1 MISSEPPK
9 RPLPPTY
16 FLVALLAM
24 AALHLFAPGARVIA
38 SLWRLAGL
46 ALVAV
51 GLGLNVWADG
61 LFKKHRTEVK
71 PFRDSSALVVEG
83 PFRFSRNPMYAGML
97 AVLAGAAVLAGTLT
111 PFFVVIGMG
120 WLLTA
125 HFVIPEERDM
135 EAQFGEPYRAY
146 KTRVRR
152 WL

>member
-1 MISSEPPK
+1 MTSAAPPQ

-16 FLVALLAM
+16 FLVALVAM
-24 AALHLFAPGARVIA
+24 VALHLFAPGPRLIA
-38 SLWRLAGL
+38 SLWRLTGL
-46 ALVAV
+46 APIAL

-71 PFRDSSALVVEG
+71 PFRESSALVVDG
-83 PFRFSRNPMYAGML
+83 PFRFSRHPMYAGML

-125 HFVIPEERDM
+125 HFVIPEERHM
-135 EAQFGEPYRAY
+135 EEQFGEPYRAY
-146 KTRVRR
+146 KARVRR

>member
-1 MISSEPPK
+1 MTPVTPPK

-24 AALHLFAPGARVIA
+24 VGLHLLAPGPRLIG
-38 SLWRLAGL
+38 SLWRLGGV
-46 ALVAV
+46 ALIAI

-71 PFRDSSALVVEG
+71 PFRASSTLVVEG
-83 PFRFSRNPMYAGML
+83 PFRFSRNPMYVGML
-97 AVLAGAAVLAGTLT
+97 AVLGGAAVLAGTLT
-111 PFFVVIGMG
+111 PFFVLIVMG

-125 HFVIPEERDM
+125 HFVVREERHM
-135 EAQFGEPYRAY
+135 EEQFGDPYRAY
-146 KTRVRR
+146 KARVRR